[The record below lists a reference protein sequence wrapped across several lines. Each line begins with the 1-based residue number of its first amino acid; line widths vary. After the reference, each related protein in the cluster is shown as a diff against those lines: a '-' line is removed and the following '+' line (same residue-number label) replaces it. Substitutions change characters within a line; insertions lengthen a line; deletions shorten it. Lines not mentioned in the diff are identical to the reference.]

1 MQALSWWNIYILI
14 QILLGS
20 VPEWLGLVK
29 VYMLKYFA
37 MLVHVLNIKNWKMKV
52 EFAKKKITYLT
63 RTGKRW
69 ASLEFDSIFF
79 LEGLG
84 VGNGKWMI
92 MIIKNKD

>member
-1 MQALSWWNIYILI
+1 MKYIYSNTDIVRLSPRMVRVGESLYAKIFCHV
-14 QILLGS
+14 GTCF
-20 VPEWLGLVK
+20 K
-29 VYMLKYFA
+29 HKKLK
-37 MLVHVLNIKNWKMKV
+37 NESWICQ
-52 EFAKKKITYLT
+52 KKITYLT